1 MDVSHGTRES
11 SSVLSGVENSG
22 AYFFWA
28 GFIAINP
35 AQENHHPM
43 KIPPNEFPTQLFPS
57 QKTPLDEFPP
67 NKPAQR

>member
-28 GFIAINP
+28 GFIAINKNY
-35 AQENHHPM
+35 ELGM
-43 KIPPNEFPTQLFPS
+43 MDWELV
-57 QKTPLDEFPP
+57 
-67 NKPAQR
+67 